1 MRDKKICR
9 IKFESFKISCRIN
22 PRGVSIR
29 GVRCSDCFHRKSSAR
44 DTRLAALN
52 LVNISGRSRG
62 WGWLYVGGGPVL
74 FAKSVSLSA
83 RQSSCCPRPPVLLSV
98 TRATDEISRNAV
110 QSWKAFVQRLSRRRG
125 GGGFTWIVPSFESRP
140 FEAFRFGVNPEEINP
155 GSYCIAFCEICR
167 IAARYR
173 LNNRWKWTSFVC

>member
-110 QSWKAFVQRLSRRRG
+110 QSWKAFVQRLSRKRG
-125 GGGFTWIVPSFESRP
+125 GGDSRGSCHLSNRGLSRP
-140 FEAFRFGVNPEEINP
+140 F
-155 GSYCIAFCEICR
+155 GS
-167 IAARYR
+167 
-173 LNNRWKWTSFVC
+173 V